1 MALENE
7 GLDSSTEIATMKTQ
21 QAEAYLQKLQ
31 ISVSTLVLFKLYFIS
46 KFEGIFNQQ
55 GSLSS
60 LNNKERRKQE
70 RL

>member
-31 ISVSTLVLFKLYFIS
+31 ISVSTLVLLSSYTS
-46 KFEGIFNQQ
+46 
-55 GSLSS
+55 SLSS
-60 LNNKERRKQE
+60 KGSSISKGPCLH
-70 RL
+70 

>member
-31 ISVSTLVLFKLYFIS
+31 ISVSTLVLLSSYTWSLRSKGSSIS
-46 KFEGIFNQQ
+46 KGPC
-55 GSLSS
+55 LH
-60 LNNKERRKQE
+60 
-70 RL
+70 

>member
-31 ISVSTLVLFKLYFIS
+31 ISVSTLVLLSSYTS
-46 KFEGIFNQQ
+46 
-55 GSLSS
+55 SLSS
-60 LNNKERRKQE
+60 KGSSICKGPCLH
-70 RL
+70 